1 MYNVVEHEAEL
12 RLARA
17 WPDDKGGRGMQ
28 QDPAFIQRPQI
39 ETCKKTNHIFKI
51 LSSMRGL
58 RSMQDPVRCG
68 HRELG
73 APGLGR
79 GNLSHCVSPRW
90 GRKVEMDSKDDAGG
104 SSVFSLS
111 SESAV
116 KHAMLACGLHRQPAS
131 QTALDP
137 S

>member
-1 MYNVVEHEAEL
+1 
-12 RLARA
+12 
-17 WPDDKGGRGMQ
+17 MQ

-79 GNLSHCVSPRW
+79 GNLSHCVSGEGKW
-90 GRKVEMDSKDDAGG
+90 KWIQKTTQVAWCSHYQVKV
-104 SSVFSLS
+104 
-111 SESAV
+111 
-116 KHAMLACGLHRQPAS
+116 R
-131 QTALDP
+131 
-137 S
+137 

>member
-28 QDPAFIQRPQI
+28 QDPEFIQRPQI

-79 GNLSHCVSPRW
+79 GNLSHCVRV
-90 GRKVEMDSKDDAGG
+90 GK
-104 SSVFSLS
+104 
-111 SESAV
+111 ESGNGFKRRRRRFLGV
-116 KHAMLACGLHRQPAS
+116 LIIK
-131 QTALDP
+131 
-137 S
+137 